1 MNDDAHSPELELAS
15 AYLDDDV
22 DEVQRA
28 QVEASPELMALVA
41 SFRQQ
46 QTGLRDAPPVDAAAR
61 DAAVLAALAE
71 FDVLRASPAAALVG
85 APATGNVVPMQRR
98 TRFSRV
104 MLSAA
109 AALLIG
115 GVGVVAINS
124 FGGSSNDQS
133 STADPAA
140 KEFADTEATGA
151 GDAGGGDTGGATPQ
165 TINAINGAA
174 SAVPA
179 LDEPQDLLALAA
191 APGPDT
197 IAAATETT
205 AAGALQTTIAGATET
220 TAASAALPSAATA
233 DAAIAPA
240 TRGVTPSFGFP
251 CPLAPTQVVVVEIT
265 WKGVPAVAVRDTV
278 SGVIQAIDAQC
289 TVLATVEP

>member
-41 SFRQQ
+41 SFRRL
-46 QTGLRDAPPVDAAAR
+46 QTGLRDTPPADSAAR
-61 DAAVLAALAE
+61 DTAVLAALAE
-71 FDVLRASPAAALVG
+71 FDVLRAPPAAALVS
-85 APATGNVVPMQRR
+85 APATGTVVPLQRR

-104 MLSAA
+104 MMSAA

-124 FGGSSNDQS
+124 FSGSSNDQS

-140 KEFADTEATGA
+140 KEFADTPSTPA
-151 GDAGGGDTGGATPQ
+151 GDAAGGSTGGATPQ

-179 LDEPQDLLALAA
+179 LDEPQDLLAFAA
-191 APGPDT
+191 APAPDT
-197 IAAATETT
+197 ISAASETT
-205 AAGALQTTIAGATET
+205 AGALQTTVAGAAEATAAASTET
-220 TAASAALPSAATA
+220 STGTA
-233 DAAIAPA
+233 DAVIAPTA
-240 TRGVTPSFGFP
+240 RGVTPSFSFP
-251 CPLAPTQVVVVEIT
+251 CPLEPTEVVVVEIT

-278 SGVIQAIDAQC
+278 SGVIKALDAQC